1 MECPKCNNHNIVKKE
16 RNLKTFLGTMV
27 TIEYECLKCNVK
39 FNLDK
44 MAENKNFLNNEKK
57 NCNFRNLSTMQKS
70 KYKAFK
76 ILRMV
81 RESNLLKI

>member
-1 MECPKCNNHNIVKKE
+1 MQCPKCHNHNIEKIE
-16 RNLKTFLGTMV
+16 RKLKTFLGTMV

-57 NCNFRNLSTMQKS
+57 TAISETCPQCKNPNTNR
-70 KYKAFK
+70 
-76 ILRMV
+76 LRSC
-81 RESNLLKI
+81 EWCGNQIH